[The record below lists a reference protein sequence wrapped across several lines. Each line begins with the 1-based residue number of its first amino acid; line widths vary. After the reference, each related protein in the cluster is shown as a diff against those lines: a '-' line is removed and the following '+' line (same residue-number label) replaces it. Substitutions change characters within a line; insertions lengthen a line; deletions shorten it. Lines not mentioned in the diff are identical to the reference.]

1 MISTFDD
8 FFCLQWNYV
17 FIVLPWEEHREAYA
31 QDLAALRL
39 TAVPLLQ
46 KDQQLFLRPI
56 LQDEVKNRGITE
68 LHQLPNCPSR
78 CRRTP
83 MSHADVVEVFSLRFG
98 GRDVRS
104 SNRSNLLWDF
114 IEESVWSWTSP
125 RFLWRHQGT
134 LQLALRQLAAVPA
147 DLRDLTGLMGILHG
161 RDQRFPENV
170 QKMMG
175 TINIPRMCCSAPLP
189 CDTSDTGASL
199 GFGLPRDVSQQHAAA
214 WNIQS
219 TCRSRSAHSVWLGS
233 WCKQTM
239 WLAGVEIIQVVLTRH
254 FLFHELIH

>member
-114 IEESVWSWTSP
+114 IRRKCLILDKSKVPMETSRDP
-125 RFLWRHQGT
+125 TAGFE
-134 LQLALRQLAAVPA
+134 AV
-147 DLRDLTGLMGILHG
+147 
-161 RDQRFPENV
+161 
-170 QKMMG
+170 
-175 TINIPRMCCSAPLP
+175 
-189 CDTSDTGASL
+189 
-199 GFGLPRDVSQQHAAA
+199 
-214 WNIQS
+214 
-219 TCRSRSAHSVWLGS
+219 GS
-233 WCKQTM
+233 SP
-239 WLAGVEIIQVVLTRH
+239 G
-254 FLFHELIH
+254 